1 MLKGYKTFI
10 MSTCSFHPIIQTA
23 LLSNIDNCII
33 IFVEQF
39 KTEASL
45 KRVMLLKGDGAG
57 TDHLN

>member
-1 MLKGYKTFI
+1 

-39 KTEASL
+39 KTEASI
-45 KRVMLLKGDGAG
+45 KRVMLVKGDGAG